1 MKTVETYRDNETDKI
16 YFPTAMANIE
26 IQSIFVI
33 VKPKQK
39 QKYEPLCIRCFEN
52 KNGKENPLE
61 KNSLRWLQT
70 IFMEENQA

>member
-39 QKYEPLCIRCFEN
+39 QKYAT
-52 KNGKENPLE
+52 
-61 KNSLRWLQT
+61 SLHKM
-70 IFMEENQA
+70 F

>member
-39 QKYEPLCIRCFEN
+39 QKYAT
-52 KNGKENPLE
+52 
-61 KNSLRWLQT
+61 SLYKM
-70 IFMEENQA
+70 F